1 MIRFLLTVLTTC
13 RACEPMNRK
22 PNILAAFPVLAL
34 VFMLT
39 ACGAGGDRVERFAE
53 ANPGSGENIAI
64 PGYERLSFAASKTA
78 QTVNLKNPAEN
89 ACTFVLT
96 LTLEGGETL
105 WTGKALSPG
114 EAFTSITLTRA
125 LDAGE
130 YPATLHYDCYTIE
143 DNRPLN
149 GAEIELIIEVK

>member
-1 MIRFLLTVLTTC
+1 MKKPHIFAVFLMVL
-13 RACEPMNRK
+13 
-22 PNILAAFPVLAL
+22 LVLAS
-34 VFMLT
+34 
-39 ACGAGGDRVERFAE
+39 CEESGDRVERFAE

-64 PGYERLSFAASKTA
+64 PGYEKLTFTAGKTA
-78 QTVNLKNPAEN
+78 QTVNLKNPPEN

-114 EAFTSITLTRA
+114 EAFTRITLERA

-143 DNRPLN
+143 DNQPLN
-149 GAEIELIIEVK
+149 GAEIQLTIEVR

>member
-1 MIRFLLTVLTTC
+1 
-13 RACEPMNRK
+13 MNRK
-22 PNILAAFPVLAL
+22 PNILAAFLAL
-34 VFMLT
+34 AFLLT

-53 ANPGSGENIAI
+53 AAPGSGANIAI
-64 PGYERLSFAASKTA
+64 PGYEKLSFAAGKTA
-78 QTVNLKNPAEN
+78 QTVNLKNPPEN

-114 EAFTSITLTRA
+114 EAFTRVTLTRA

-130 YPATLHYDCYTIE
+130 YPATLHYDCFSLQ
-143 DNRPLN
+143 DSAPLN
-149 GAEIELIIEVK
+149 GAEVKLTIEVR

>member
-1 MIRFLLTVLTTC
+1 MRMLKG
-13 RACEPMNRK
+13 REPMNRK
-22 PNILAAFPVLAL
+22 LNITLAAFLVLAL
-34 VFMLT
+34 ALLLT

-53 ANPGSGENIAI
+53 VAPGSGENIAI
-64 PGYERLSFAASKTA
+64 PGYEKLSFEAGKTA
-78 QTVNLKNPAEN
+78 QAVNLKNPPEN

-96 LTLEGGETL
+96 LTLDEDGTTL

-114 EAFTSITLTRA
+114 EAFTRITLTRA

-143 DNRPLN
+143 DNQPLN
-149 GAEIELIIEVK
+149 GAEIQLTLEVK